1 METSD
6 AKEEQLTPPPKCG
19 FDITEALPK
28 AFENASPKL
37 IKSEQSNLY
46 YRYHKMSFADI
57 HESLADKRTFA
68 VEAAQKKKQE
78 E

>member
-1 METSD
+1 VENTKVETSD

-46 YRYHKMSFADI
+46 YR
-57 HESLADKRTFA
+57 
-68 VEAAQKKKQE
+68 
-78 E
+78 

>member
-46 YRYHKMSFADI
+46 YR
-57 HESLADKRTFA
+57 
-68 VEAAQKKKQE
+68 
-78 E
+78 